1 MNTKEKKE
9 VNGLTKDLV
18 KKIEDLF
25 KSYRLK
31 IAEIIEVEEEKAER
45 IEEYFYSS
53 DKVDAI
59 QESIEML
66 EDTLAVFEEAVE
78 MMKEVEYV

>member
-1 MNTKEKKE
+1 MNNREKKE
-9 VNGLTKDLV
+9 VNDLTKDLV
-18 KKIEDLF
+18 KKIDDLY

-31 IAEIIEVEEEKAER
+31 VAEIIEMEEEKAER
-45 IEEYFYSS
+45 LEEYFCDSS
-53 DKVDAI
+53 RVDAI